1 MAELQQLPALA
12 EQALIK
18 AECALADIAEGEG
31 ENDDT
36 SADAL
41 EWAEKRAAD
50 ALARIRPI
58 MRQYGVLTSEWPPLS
73 EENLNA

>member
-1 MAELQQLPALA
+1 MAELEQLPALA
-12 EQALIK
+12 GQALIK

-31 ENDDT
+31 KDDDT

-58 MRQYGVLTSEWPPLS
+58 MRQYGIHTSEWPPIS
-73 EENLNA
+73 EER

>member
-1 MAELQQLPALA
+1 MAEEKLPAVVVA
-12 EQALIK
+12 ALVK

-36 SADAL
+36 RADAL
-41 EWAEKRAAD
+41 EWAEKRAAE

-58 MRQYGVLTSEWPPLS
+58 MRQYEIITSEWPS
-73 EENLNA
+73 AS

>member
-12 EQALIK
+12 EQALTK

-41 EWAEKRAAD
+41 EWAEQRAAK

-58 MRQYGVLTSEWPPLS
+58 MRQYGIHTSEWPPTS
-73 EENLNA
+73 EGD

>member
-1 MAELQQLPALA
+1 MTELKQLPALA
-12 EQALIK
+12 DQALIK

-41 EWAEKRAAD
+41 EWAEKRAVD
-50 ALARIRPI
+50 ALAYIRPI
-58 MRQYGVLTSEWPPLS
+58 MRQYGIRTSEWPPTSDHL
-73 EENLNA
+73 L